1 MFYKTVIKDRIR
13 VSPDLFGVS
22 KEEAVLKMVKKKYDG
37 YTSQDLGFVVD
48 VSTVQYVGEGI
59 IIPGDGAAYFDSEF
73 TIINFKPEMQELSLG
88 RVRDILDFGAFLTIG
103 PIEGMIHLS
112 QSMDDYV
119 SFSKEKTLQG
129 RDSKRSLKIGDL
141 CRARVVAV
149 SYKDLANPKIALTMR
164 QVGLGKLDWIP
175 EDIAR
180 GSQRAERPPGRPIP
194 GDRKPAGK
202 AGKKE

>member
-1 MFYKTVIKDRIR
+1 MFYKTVIQDRVR
-13 VSPDLFGVS
+13 VSPDLFGIS
-22 KEEAVLKMVKKKYDG
+22 KEDAVLKMVKKRYDG
-37 YTSQDLGFVVD
+37 YTSQELGFVVD
-48 VSTVQYVGEGI
+48 VSSVEKVGDGI

-73 TIINFKPEMQELSLG
+73 TIINFKPEMQELCLG
-88 RVRDILDFGAFLTIG
+88 RIKDILDFGAFLTIG

-129 RDSKRSLKIGDL
+129 RDSKRTLKIGDT

-164 QVGLGKLDWIP
+164 QVGLGKLEWIP

-180 GSQRAERPPGRPIP
+180 GSQRAERVI
-194 GDRKPAGK
+194 PAGK
-202 AGKKE
+202 TGGKEKKEGK

>member
-1 MFYKTVIKDRIR
+1 MFYKTVIQDRVR
-13 VSPDLFGVS
+13 VSPDLFGIS
-22 KEEAVLKMVKKKYDG
+22 KEDAVLKMVKKRYDG
-37 YTSQDLGFVVD
+37 YTSQELGFVVD
-48 VSTVQYVGEGI
+48 VSSVEKVGDGI

-73 TIINFKPEMQELSLG
+73 TIINFKPEMQELCLG
-88 RVRDILDFGAFLTIG
+88 RIKDILDFGAFLTIG

-129 RDSKRSLKIGDL
+129 RDSKRSLKIGDT

-164 QVGLGKLDWIP
+164 QVGLGKLEWIP

-180 GSQRAERPPGRPIP
+180 GSQRAERTA
-194 GDRKPAGK
+194 PAPKGGK
-202 AGKKE
+202 EKKEGK

>member
-1 MFYKTVIKDRIR
+1 MFYKTVIQDRVR
-13 VSPDLFGVS
+13 VSPEHFGVS

-48 VSTVQYVGEGI
+48 VSSVEKVGEGI
-59 IIPGDGAAYFDSEF
+59 IIPGDGSAYFDSEF
-73 TIINFKPEMQELSLG
+73 TIINFKPEMQELCLG
-88 RVRDILDFGAFLTIG
+88 RIKDILDFGAFLTIG

-129 RDSKRSLKIGDL
+129 RDTKRSLIIGDF
-141 CRARVVAV
+141 CRARVVAI
-149 SYKDLANPKIALTMR
+149 SYIDLANPKIALTMR
-164 QVGLGKLDWIP
+164 QVGLGKLEWIP

-180 GSQRAERPPGRPIP
+180 GSQKPERTVMER
-194 GDRKPAGK
+194 PAGK
-202 AGKKE
+202 GKEKKEGK